1 MFPRHSEFRNTDFLS
16 ILHGRE
22 MGTDPGCRD
31 IGAEHFINPWLSAL
45 CNTADEFVHKMRV
58 RSVMSA
64 ARALFQGFLRIL
76 RIKVFRIDRILLN
89 GFRQC
94 LMVVRQIHRMDP
106 GKSSATSIEQQI
118 AWKRS
123 LTPRMILAHQG
134 GFPAGP
140 AYYISD
146 LNMVTNK
153 RGTPGSNQ
161 LYAADREAALK
172 AIFGTP
178 LDYAPGSK
186 TVYSDVDYML
196 LGFIVEKLTGSF
208 RLMLLFLI

>member
-1 MFPRHSEFRNTDFLS
+1 MNAYAPDGTPLTDSPAVTNDTLYDLASVTKMFSVNYAVQKLVTDGKLNIDTPVVD
-16 ILHGRE
+16 ILG
-22 MGTDPGCRD
+22 
-31 IGAEHFINPWLSAL
+31 
-45 CNTADEFVHKMRV
+45 DEFATDTLDLVK
-58 RSVMSA
+58 A
-64 ARALFQGFLRIL
+64 
-76 RIKVFRIDRILLN
+76 
-89 GFRQC
+89 
-94 LMVVRQIHRMDP
+94 
-106 GKSSATSIEQQI
+106 GKTSTTSIEQQI

-196 LGFIVEKLTGSF
+196 LGVHRGEAHRRAAGRVCKKD
-208 RLMLLFLI
+208 LL